1 VIGVET
7 WKGHKEKENRGSH
20 KKTFSLSLNLPS
32 ASVSLSCQFTRYT
45 LVDACLYKLV
55 ACTHKYIERLPR
67 TFHVAHVYY
76 IDIATPRDSRSMI
89 QSNAKVDR
97 NKTLY
102 HDLYRWPNE
111 FQYDA
116 RITTYLLPAGIR
128 IRAIWKARPVHH
140 ARRHEYRERA
150 ENSNMQSLFRTSSFR
165 VLFKIICLIY
175 AHIMLT
181 TKPYWHR
188 D

>member
-1 VIGVET
+1 MIGVET

-67 TFHVAHVYY
+67 TFHVARMYY

-111 FQYDA
+111 FQYDPVCPNNHLSLASRYSYTRDMKGAAGASRETTWIPRA
-116 RITTYLLPAGIR
+116 RG
-128 IRAIWKARPVHH
+128 
-140 ARRHEYRERA
+140 E
-150 ENSNMQSLFRTSSFR
+150 
-165 VLFKIICLIY
+165 
-175 AHIMLT
+175 
-181 TKPYWHR
+181 
-188 D
+188 